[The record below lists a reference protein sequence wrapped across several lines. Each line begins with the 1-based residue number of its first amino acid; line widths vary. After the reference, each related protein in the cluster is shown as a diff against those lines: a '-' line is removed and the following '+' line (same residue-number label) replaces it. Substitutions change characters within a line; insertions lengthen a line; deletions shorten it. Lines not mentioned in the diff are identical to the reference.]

1 MSGTA
6 TLITTRQ
13 TSDEGKKKKRERE
26 EKADL
31 NVNSVLTAPT
41 IHLMVYPTFK
51 GV

>member
-13 TSDEGKKKKRERE
+13 TSDEEKKKRERE

-41 IHLMVYPTFK
+41 IHLMVYLTFK